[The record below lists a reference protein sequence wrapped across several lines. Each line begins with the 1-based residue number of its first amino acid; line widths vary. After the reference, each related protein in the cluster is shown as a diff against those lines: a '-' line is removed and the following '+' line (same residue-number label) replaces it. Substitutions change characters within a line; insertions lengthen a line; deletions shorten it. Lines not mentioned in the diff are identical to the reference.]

1 MAGTIGFEDSAFDS
15 TRAPTGEGLAPGAM
29 LSPSIRLF
37 RPLGEGGMG
46 SVWLA
51 EHLALGA
58 PVAVKFLHRSLVQ
71 NEACGARFRREAL
84 AAARI
89 RSPHVVQILDQGV
102 SDGLPYIVMEL
113 LEGETLEAAIERRG
127 RLTISETAE
136 VVRQVGRV
144 LAKAHDLGIAHRD
157 IKPDNLILIEGEM
170 EPFVKVID
178 FGIAKSGD
186 DAGRITTAGIV
197 MGTPQYMSPEQLA
210 GYDVGAETDL
220 WALGVIAYL
229 CLTGSLP
236 FEGDDMVS
244 VATSMAEDQ
253 VAPPSLLCDDLPRSL
268 DAWFQRI
275 FDPNPNLRFP
285 SARALLAALEAALA
299 QPDQGP
305 RLAAAPLAVS
315 PSAGPAVPR
324 ATFAPLTIP
333 VATSRSESNAT
344 LPSFSRPL
352 ATTTASHR
360 AISRS
365 RLPVFMVA
373 MAMLAVLAMG
383 GGAIAWASSPGNSLD
398 NIPNWLV
405 AR

>member
-1 MAGTIGFEDSAFDS
+1 
-15 TRAPTGEGLAPGAM
+15 
-29 LSPSIRLF
+29 
-37 RPLGEGGMG
+37 
-46 SVWLA
+46 
-51 EHLALGA
+51 
-58 PVAVKFLHRSLVQ
+58 
-71 NEACGARFRREAL
+71 
-84 AAARI
+84 
-89 RSPHVVQILDQGV
+89 
-102 SDGLPYIVMEL
+102 MEL

-127 RLTISETAE
+127 RLSIGETAE
-136 VVRQVGRV
+136 VGRQVGRV

-305 RLAAAPLAVS
+305 VLAARALAVRLRRA
-315 PSAGPAVPR
+315 PRYR
-324 ATFAPLTIP
+324 ATFAPLIP
-333 VATSRSESNAT
+333 VATSRSVERDRFSFRARS
-344 LPSFSRPL
+344 LPRRQAIEHLTL
-352 ATTTASHR
+352 ATASVHGGNGHARRPGDGRR
-360 AISRS
+360 AIAGEQFGQFARQH
-365 RLPVFMVA
+365 FQ
-373 MAMLAVLAMG
+373 
-383 GGAIAWASSPGNSLD
+383 
-398 NIPNWLV
+398 LV